1 MCVRCGP
8 KKQKKKKKKRGFE
21 LCFYVFIYLFCFLGP
36 HLWHVE
42 VLRLGV
48 ELELQLLAL
57 ALATAVQDP
66 SCVCNLHQSSWQPRI
81 LNSLILIY
89 LFCGNAQCHCPPL
102 THQPVSPHVLAHPDF
117 SV

>member
-1 MCVRCGP
+1 MT
-8 KKQKKKKKKRGFE
+8 
-21 LCFYVFIYLFCFLGP
+21 VFMYLFCFLGP
-36 HLWHVE
+36 PVWHVE